1 MDTAF
6 VIEVTATITTALR
19 NRMSAKQLKQR
30 VPAFIAKQR
39 GITVDEF
46 HSKLNK
52 ESNTTLA
59 MMVDVIYH
67 SFTDA
72 ERAAIAKTI

>member
-6 VIEVTATITTALR
+6 VSEVTTAVTTALR

-30 VPAFIAKQR
+30 IPAFIAKQR
-39 GITVDEF
+39 GITVDAF
-46 HSKLNK
+46 HAKLNK

-59 MMVDVIYH
+59 MMVDVIYN
-67 SFTDA
+67 SFSEV
-72 ERAAIAKTI
+72 ERAAIAKTF